1 MISAH
6 SDAFFKSEINAFFI
20 LFTIILQ
27 AADGR
32 ARFQKGEFYSELSCV
47 LIVRSRIDAH

>member
-1 MISAH
+1 MISATWRCI
-6 SDAFFKSEINAFFI
+6 FLIEINTFFI

-32 ARFQKGEFYSELSCV
+32 ARFQKGEFYSELSFV
-47 LIVRSRIDAH
+47 LIVS